1 MNQKLDTLKNWLI
14 TILAVGMGVC
24 MALTVWALFFQKAE
38 AAVLSPDYAPSEVEA
53 NQTPVEDSGGEPMDK
68 EEGGGAVGLGF
79 SKEVTISLRSRKA
92 TLYFLNGS
100 TSAMDIVLQ
109 IVVQDEVLAQSDRLT
124 PGNQVQTL
132 NLLSGAEKKL
142 TAGGYDG
149 QLVAYYYDR
158 ETGKKSNL
166 STAIPVTVQVTN

>member
-38 AAVLSPDYAPSEVEA
+38 AAVLSPDYAPSAVEA
-53 NQTPVEDSGGEPMDK
+53 NQTPVEDDSGEPMKK
-68 EEGGGAVGLGF
+68 EDGGGAVNLGF
-79 SKEVTISLRSRKA
+79 SKEVTIDLRSGKT

-109 IVVQDEVLAQSDRLT
+109 VVVQDEVLAQSDRLT
-124 PGNQVQTL
+124 PGNEVKTL

-142 TAGGYDG
+142 AVGGYEG
-149 QLVAYYYDR
+149 ELAAYYYDR
-158 ETGKKSNL
+158 ETGEKSNL
-166 STAIPVTVQVTN
+166 STVIPVKVWVTN